1 MDFEKL
7 ISLLKE
13 NGVEDEITEKVV
25 AELKEPAHE
34 APEAEEPKEE
44 LPEEPAIEEK
54 EAPKE
59 EEAEAKPTEEE
70 AKAEP
75 ADTEDLDEGEHIEL
89 HEEHKEE
96 VTDLK
101 KSLDEHKAVIE
112 GLLARVQSLEEAL
125 EKAGV
130 LEEVKPVGV
139 DKALAEHRDHEE
151 GGLEDFLGKINR
163 R

>member
-13 NGVEDEITEKVV
+13 NGVEDEITEKIV
-25 AELKEPAHE
+25 AELKPEE

-44 LPEEPAIEEK
+44 LPEAPVIEEK

-59 EEAEAKPTEEE
+59 EEAEAKPAEEE

-75 ADTEDLDEGEHIEL
+75 ADTEELDEGEHIEL
-89 HEEHKEE
+89 HEDHKEE
-96 VTDLK
+96 VDELK

-130 LEEVKPVGV
+130 LEEMKPVGV

>member
-13 NGVEDEITEKVV
+13 NGVEDEVTEKIV
-25 AELKEPAHE
+25 AELKPVDEPK
-34 APEAEEPKEE
+34 EEPKEE
-44 LPEEPAIEEK
+44 LKEEVEEK

-59 EEAEAKPTEEE
+59 EEAEAKPAEEE

-75 ADTEDLDEGEHIEL
+75 ADTEELDEGEHIEL

-130 LEEVKPVGV
+130 LEEMKPVGV

>member
-13 NGVEDEITEKVV
+13 NGVEDEITEKIV
-25 AELKEPAHE
+25 AELKPEE
-34 APEAEEPKEE
+34 KAPEAEEPKEE
-44 LPEEPAIEEK
+44 LPEAPVVEEK

-59 EEAEAKPTEEE
+59 EEAEAKPAEEE

-75 ADTEDLDEGEHIEL
+75 ADTEELDEGEHIEL
-89 HEEHKEE
+89 HEDHKEE
-96 VTDLK
+96 VDDLK

-130 LEEVKPVGV
+130 LEEMKPVGV

>member
-13 NGVEDEITEKVV
+13 NGVEDEITEKIV
-25 AELKEPAHE
+25 AELKPAE

-44 LPEEPAIEEK
+44 LPEEPVIEEK

-75 ADTEDLDEGEHIEL
+75 ADTDELDEGEHIEL
-89 HEEHKEE
+89 HEDHKEE
-96 VTDLK
+96 VDDLK

-130 LEEVKPVGV
+130 LEEMKPVGV

>member
-13 NGVEDEITEKVV
+13 NGVEDEITEKIV
-25 AELKEPAHE
+25 AELKPEE

-44 LPEEPAIEEK
+44 LPEEPVIEEK

-59 EEAEAKPTEEE
+59 EEAEAKPAEEE

-75 ADTEDLDEGEHIEL
+75 ADTEELDEGEHIEL
-89 HEEHKEE
+89 HEDHKEE
-96 VTDLK
+96 VDDLK

-130 LEEVKPVGV
+130 LEEMKPVGV

>member
-13 NGVEDEITEKVV
+13 NGVEDEVTEKIV
-25 AELKEPAHE
+25 AELKPVDGIK
-34 APEAEEPKEE
+34 EEPKEE
-44 LPEEPAIEEK
+44 LKEEVKEEK

-75 ADTEDLDEGEHIEL
+75 ADTEELDEGEHIEL
-89 HEEHKEE
+89 HEDHHEE
-96 VTDLK
+96 AEELK
-101 KSLDEHKAVIE
+101 KSLEEHKAVIE

-130 LEEVKPVGV
+130 LEEEKPVGV

-151 GGLEDFLGKINR
+151 SGLQDFLGKINR